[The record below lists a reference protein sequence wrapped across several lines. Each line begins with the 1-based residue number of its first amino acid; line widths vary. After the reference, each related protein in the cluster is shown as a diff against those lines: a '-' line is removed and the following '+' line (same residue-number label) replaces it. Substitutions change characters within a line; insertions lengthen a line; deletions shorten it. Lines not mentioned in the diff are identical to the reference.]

1 MRGISGFMG
10 LVALCML
17 GSVALAASPLDGTQW
32 QIKLTA
38 SAVKTPSEDRIRFEK
53 GRFTSPLFKP
63 KGFSTSNYT
72 LTEEDGPVIWETMQT
87 SEAEGTLSWHGELG
101 GDAMHGVASWRKPDG
116 AVVNYTFAG
125 QKVVEPSAPKAKEP
139 PAPKAKA
146 PPRSP

>member
-1 MRGISGFMG
+1 MG

-32 QIKLTA
+32 QIKLTT

-53 GRFTSPLFKP
+53 GRFTSPLFRP

-72 LTEEDGPVIWETMQT
+72 LTEEQGGPVIWETMQT

-101 GDAMHGVASWRKPDG
+101 GETMRGVASWRKPDG
-116 AVVNYTFAG
+116 IVVDYTFAG
-125 QKVVEPSAPKAKEP
+125 RKVVEPSAPK
-139 PAPKAKA
+139 PKPKA